1 MNEFNNRIFRIKKF
15 IISFGG
21 RITSISIFGGID
33 EWKNVQKK
41 ETKNINSEMT
51 NKSMLNF

>member
-41 ETKNINSEMT
+41 ETKSINSEVT
-51 NKSMLNF
+51 NKIMLNF

>member
-15 IISFGG
+15 IISFD
-21 RITSISIFGGID
+21 ITSISIFGGID

-41 ETKNINSEMT
+41 ETKSINSEMT
-51 NKSMLNF
+51 NKIMLNF